1 MSALPQLSRK
11 HLLLTGVG
19 LLIYGFGMF
28 AVHAA
33 RHPQA
38 ATVSPAQIVPVSQ
51 PLNKHHAHKA
61 KKETAA
67 KMDVTAPSSEQTQTE
82 AVEQPP
88 TPQSQPENTS
98 QENAPSAIKIAPPP
112 VPRNVSAPQ
121 NQARHPV
128 NESIIAAQRIRSAH
142 PPPPQNESERFRHP
156 R

>member
-51 PLNKHHAHKA
+51 PLSKHHAHKA

-67 KMDVTAPSSEQTQTE
+67 KVEVTAPSSEQTQTE

-88 TPQSQPENTS
+88 APQNQPENTS
-98 QENAPSAIKIAPPP
+98 QENAPADTQAAPPP
-112 VPRNVSAPQ
+112 SNISASQ

-142 PPPPQNESERFRHP
+142 PPPPQNENERFRHP